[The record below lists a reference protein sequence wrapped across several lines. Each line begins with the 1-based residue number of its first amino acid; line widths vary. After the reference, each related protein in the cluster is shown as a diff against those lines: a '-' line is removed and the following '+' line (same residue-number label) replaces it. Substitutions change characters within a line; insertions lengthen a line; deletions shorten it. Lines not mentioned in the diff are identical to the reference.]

1 MGDDIFENIANKI
14 ASDESG
20 DGYLKMDEQ
29 IDVIISGIIAFEE
42 ELNKIV
48 PQTDEEKEKLNKVKD
63 ILDNG
68 VSPFVADIAT
78 ILDSLEVE

>member
-1 MGDDIFENIANKI
+1 MENIANKI

-20 DGYLKMDEQ
+20 DGYMNLDAQ
-29 IDVIISGIIAFEE
+29 LDVIISGIMAFSD

-48 PQTDEEKEKLNKVKD
+48 PQTPEEKAKLDQVKD
-63 ILDNG
+63 LLENG
-68 VSPFVADIAT
+68 VSPYAADIAT